1 MQLLIMQLL
10 MTNLMTDNYANT
22 HTGPSGPS
30 PLRDIRIKPEDS
42 KDNFGDELFE
52 QLIINFVEKD
62 YEEKKTLIEEAHQN
76 KDCQKLYFVVHSFK
90 TTARMLCIE
99 DFALECQ
106 EIQDYSHAGKED
118 WEKLN
123 LLVPLFLKDFES
135 VYNDAKAIYDRDYK
149 PKEVEV
155 LPEFDKS
162 PFFPSSQSLI
172 DLDNFGSQEQKEVKP
187 ESNILR
193 FDTIESFKS
202 KEIMEDKEESETE
215 VRKLSKSM

>member
-1 MQLLIMQLL
+1 
-10 MTNLMTDNYANT
+10 MTDPTQFSAIT
-22 HTGPSGPS
+22 S
-30 PLRDIRIKPEDS
+30 PTRDIKIKPDDS

-62 YEEKKTLIEEAHQN
+62 YEEKKALIEEAHQA

-106 EIQDYSHAGKED
+106 EIQDYSHTGKED

-123 LLVPLFLKDFES
+123 LLVPLFLKDFET

-162 PFFPSSQSLI
+162 PFFPSSQSLK
-172 DLDNFGSQEQKEVKP
+172 DLESFGSIGNAQKKSET
-187 ESNILR
+187 SILR

-202 KEIMEDKEESETE
+202 KENLEEKEDSERE
-215 VRKLSKSM
+215 GRKLSKKYCIIFFLISF